1 VPGTAA
7 RSAKSL
13 EGDGYMRLL
22 AYVNIALAAALLGGM
37 VLFQEIGFRIGA
49 TAPIGGVSR
58 AGADLIEAGVF
69 GLLGLLLAFQFA
81 RAGSRLQ
88 YRRTVTADEAN
99 AIGTAYL
106 RLDLLT
112 PERQPALR
120 DLFRRYADARIRA
133 WAKVPDLRA
142 VKAEIAAARQLQT
155 EIWSAA
161 VAAVACESSLAA
173 ALLLIP
179 ALNEMFDVGTARE
192 VAAWTHAPGLV
203 IVFLFVVALLSAVL
217 SGYAMSAA
225 GHRDWL
231 HALVFAAVVTGT
243 VFVILDMEFPGV
255 GLIRVG
261 AADRA
266 MTQARRAMD

>member
-1 VPGTAA
+1 MMTS
-7 RSAKSL
+7 RQNERL
-13 EGDGYMRLL
+13 EGNGYMRLL
-22 AYVNIALAAALLGGM
+22 THLNMGLAVALFFGM
-37 VLFQEIGFRIGA
+37 VLFQEIGFYIGRT
-49 TAPIGGVSR
+49 TAIGEVSR
-58 AGADLIEAGVF
+58 AGADLVEAGVF

-81 RAGSRLQ
+81 RAGGRLQ
-88 YRRTVTADEAN
+88 YRRVLTAEEAN

-112 PERQPALR
+112 AERQPALR

-142 VKAEIAAARQLQT
+142 VEVELAVARKLQA

-161 VAAVACESSLAA
+161 AAALAWESSLAA
-173 ALLLIP
+173 ALLLVP
-179 ALNEMFDVGTARE
+179 ALNEMFDVATARE
-192 VAAWTHAPGLV
+192 VAARTHAPGLV
-203 IVFLFVVALLSAVL
+203 IVFLFGVALLSAVL

-243 VFVILDMEFPGV
+243 IFVILDMEFPGI

-266 MTQARRAMD
+266 MIQARQAMD

>member
-1 VPGTAA
+1 
-7 RSAKSL
+7 
-13 EGDGYMRLL
+13 MRLL
-22 AYVNIALAAALLGGM
+22 AYVNLVLAAALLGGM
-37 VLFQEIGFRIGA
+37 VLFQEIGFRIGR
-49 TAPIGGVSR
+49 TMAPGEVSQ
-58 AGADLIEAGVF
+58 AGADLVEAGVF

-81 RAGSRLQ
+81 RAGGRLQ
-88 YRRTVTADEAN
+88 YRRTVTAEEAN

-142 VKAEIAAARQLQT
+142 VGAELAVARKLQT

-173 ALLLIP
+173 VLLLLP
-179 ALNEMFDVGTARE
+179 ALNEMFDVATARE
-192 VAAWTHAPGLV
+192 VAARTHAPGLV
-203 IVFLFVVALLSAVL
+203 IVFLFVVALLSAV
-217 SGYAMSAA
+217 SAGYAMSAA
-225 GHRDWL
+225 GRRDWF
-231 HALVFAAVVTGT
+231 HVLVFAAVVTGT
-243 VFVILDMEFPGV
+243 IFVILDMEFPGV

-266 MTQARRAMD
+266 MTQARQAMD